1 MVPLSLRMAAKG
13 GGQGH
18 NSLRSDK
25 CPLSSNASV
34 REPSGTRSPDQCTP
48 ERKLT
53 AVYCRWDARA
63 GRIAEEMQMGARA
76 GRIAEGMQMGRSW
89 RAHRWEYKVSFDGF
103 FPEE

>member
-13 GGQGH
+13 GGQEH

-48 ERKLT
+48 DRKLT

-63 GRIAEEMQMGARA
+63 GRIAEECRWDAR
-76 GRIAEGMQMGRSW
+76 GGHIDGSIRCLSM
-89 RAHRWEYKVSFDGF
+89 VSFLRNKGCISCI
-103 FPEE
+103 